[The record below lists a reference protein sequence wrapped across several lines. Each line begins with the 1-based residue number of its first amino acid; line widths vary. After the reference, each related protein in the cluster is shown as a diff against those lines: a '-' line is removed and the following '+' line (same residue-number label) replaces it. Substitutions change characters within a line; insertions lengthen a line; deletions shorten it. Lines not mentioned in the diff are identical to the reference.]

1 MVPPASQSN
10 EPTVTSI
17 SLIVRIQSSDDVSW
31 SRFVDLYSPLIWGWC
46 RGAGLERNDADDVS
60 QEVFTAVARAITRY
74 ERNGSFR
81 GWLWQVTRNKV
92 LDHFRARQRGPKVTG
107 GSDFGNWLRQIPESP
122 PDDSSVSTMGDPL
135 AMRAL
140 ELIRIEFEESTWT
153 AFVQMVFEKR
163 TAAEIAVDLG
173 WASPDGLDS
182 EKGAKR
188 VRQAKFRI
196 MKRLRDEFG
205 EMLDLS

>member
-1 MVPPASQSN
+1 MVSSSPQSN

-17 SLIVRIQSSDDVSW
+17 SLIARIQASDDVSW

-46 RGAGLERNDADDVS
+46 RGSGLEPNDADDVS
-60 QEVFTAVARAITRY
+60 QEVFAAVARAITRY

-81 GWLWQVTRNKV
+81 GWLWQVTRNKIM
-92 LDHFRARQRGPKVTG
+92 DHFRVRQRGPKVTG
-107 GSDFGNWLRQIPESP
+107 GSDFGNWLSQIPETP
-122 PDDSSVSTMGDPL
+122 PDDSSVSTVGDPL

-140 ELIRIEFEESTWT
+140 ELIRMEFEESTWT
-153 AFVQMVFEKR
+153 AFVRMVFEKR
-163 TAAEIAVDLG
+163 TAAEIAVELG
-173 WASPDGLDS
+173 WASPDGSDS

-188 VRQAKFRI
+188 VRQAKFRV